1 MTEATATLEQV
12 GSNQYVT
19 VLLSVDISEQLKISG
34 LGDEPDRYSPGAG
47 GNLPWKA
54 SEAAAISG
62 SLFALRKVFGIS
74 QPARSLVIK
83 QISGCLP
90 NGDMTPCAVASA
102 IACVHA
108 CGQADK
114 TNIDL
119 PPGWRIAHSST
130 GPTQ

>member
-34 LGDEPDRYSPGAG
+34 LGDEPASHSPGAG
-47 GNLPWKA
+47 GNLPWRG

-62 SLFALRKVFGIS
+62 ALFAFREVFGIS
-74 QPARSLVIK
+74 QPARSLTIK
-83 QISGCLP
+83 EISGYLP
-90 NGDMTPCAVASA
+90 DGHMTPCAAASA

-114 TNIDL
+114 INIDI
-119 PPGWRIAHSST
+119 PPGWRIAHIST
-130 GPTQ
+130 RPT